1 MLVFRVDCMSASIA
15 EMEDL
20 KYEYEKA
27 VRLRDSL
34 QKNLD
39 RRKKLNLTDKD
50 YEDGIKSEIEEM
62 NYQLSDMRAK
72 LRKMQS
78 EMARARVISETSE
91 KSPWEK

>member
-1 MLVFRVDCMSASIA
+1 MVNRVWYMSASRE

-39 RRKKLNLTDKD
+39 RRKKLNLTDSN
-50 YEDGIKSEIEEM
+50 YESDIKSEIEEM
-62 NYQLSDMRAK
+62 NYRLSDMKAK
-72 LRKMQS
+72 LRKIQS
-78 EMARARVISETSE
+78 EMARSRVISESNE
-91 KSPWEK
+91 RSPWEK

>member
-1 MLVFRVDCMSASIA
+1 MSASIA

-39 RRKKLNLTDKD
+39 RRKKLNLADSN
-50 YEDGIKSEIEEM
+50 YEDDIKAEIEEM
-62 NYQLSDMRAK
+62 NYRLSDMKAK

-78 EMARARVISETSE
+78 EMARARVISESNE
-91 KSPWEK
+91 RSPWEK